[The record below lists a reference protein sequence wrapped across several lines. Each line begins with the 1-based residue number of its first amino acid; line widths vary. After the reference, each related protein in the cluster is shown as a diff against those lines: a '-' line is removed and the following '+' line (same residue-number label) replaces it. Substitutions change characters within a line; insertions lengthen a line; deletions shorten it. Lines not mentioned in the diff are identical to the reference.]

1 MVDLPTTGSE
11 RMRNAKRRATPCLSI
26 AWARMNAPMNVKI
39 VDEPNGPSTSSTG
52 ATPRKTATATPSRP
66 PIGIGTAS
74 LIHSAMTPSST
85 AASTC
90 CSRGMSIGRIRKTTV
105 NRGAR
110 KRPTVRRP
118 FSNRSSCGES
128 FCSPRLRYV
137 AVPSSALSTSVGLAW
152 FSVVMGGSIHYGCVL
167 HHIRTGRVAYFQR
180 KLNIAADVGNRCV
193 AISSSPPD
201 AHRRT
206 CVFADAGRGVA
217 SSCWEPSQSG
227 MFQPI
232 FADPPSN
239 RSRRTRRY

>member
-1 MVDLPTTGSE
+1 
-11 RMRNAKRRATPCLSI
+11 
-26 AWARMNAPMNVKI
+26 MNVKI
-39 VDEPNGPSTSSTG
+39 VDDPNGPRTSSTG

-90 CSRGMSIGRIRKTTV
+90 CSRGMSIGRTRKATV
-105 NRGAR
+105 SSGAR

-137 AVPSSALSTSVGLAW
+137 ALPRRALSTSVGLTGL
-152 FSVVMGGSIHYGCVL
+152 SVVMGGSVHWRLCSTPHSFSGDCLLIAQL
-167 HHIRTGRVAYFQR
+167 KHHGIDCDGASEATQPLDVAR
-180 KLNIAADVGNRCV
+180 LGVKLR
-193 AISSSPPD
+193 
-201 AHRRT
+201 
-206 CVFADAGRGVA
+206 
-217 SSCWEPSQSG
+217 CWEPSQSG

-232 FADPPSN
+232 LADPPSN
-239 RSRRTRRY
+239 RSRRTCRN